1 MAYITSKPRM
11 RRAFS
16 KLPLELFLNVLD
28 QLVGTTDDRHPVAY
42 EQSNAITKTLRAL
55 TLVSRNTYL
64 IASRYLYS
72 NCLYLD
78 NCTSYARFRRT
89 LGLDLGYHPQ
99 ALQYGEAGR
108 NDELFSEAEIL
119 RHITSIFISPAEV
132 QRITDGKT
140 TPLVRL
146 PKIIDLCS
154 TIGPT
159 LKRLALD
166 FGPVHA
172 TPSQV
177 EMIRP
182 HVLENNIFADMPAL
196 EELIVSYHVSS
207 YFRFPPPNL
216 KRLAITAQDLDNTDW
231 EFCFSI
237 TSLEMLV
244 FLRPIELSALV
255 IDDMFDAYKR
265 KSLDIVL
272 VDVNWNHRTPRETR
286 SWKNKDAVRI
296 WETDV
301 PVSFYGDDDNLIL
314 CDNWIWTHGVKGTLW
329 SQEKRRMASW
339 EDIERRLA
347 GPVHT
352 IVGGVPA

>member
-55 TLVSRNTYL
+55 TLVSRDTYL

-132 QRITDGKT
+132 QRITD
-140 TPLVRL
+140 
-146 PKIIDLCS
+146 
-154 TIGPT
+154 
-159 LKRLALD
+159 
-166 FGPVHA
+166 
-172 TPSQV
+172 
-177 EMIRP
+177 
-182 HVLENNIFADMPAL
+182 
-196 EELIVSYHVSS
+196 
-207 YFRFPPPNL
+207 
-216 KRLAITAQDLDNTDW
+216 
-231 EFCFSI
+231 
-237 TSLEMLV
+237 
-244 FLRPIELSALV
+244 
-255 IDDMFDAYKR
+255 
-265 KSLDIVL
+265 
-272 VDVNWNHRTPRETR
+272 
-286 SWKNKDAVRI
+286 
-296 WETDV
+296 
-301 PVSFYGDDDNLIL
+301 
-314 CDNWIWTHGVKGTLW
+314 LW
-329 SQEKRRMASW
+329 SAYQKSSISAA
-339 EDIERRLA
+339 LL
-347 GPVHT
+347 VLL
-352 IVGGVPA
+352 